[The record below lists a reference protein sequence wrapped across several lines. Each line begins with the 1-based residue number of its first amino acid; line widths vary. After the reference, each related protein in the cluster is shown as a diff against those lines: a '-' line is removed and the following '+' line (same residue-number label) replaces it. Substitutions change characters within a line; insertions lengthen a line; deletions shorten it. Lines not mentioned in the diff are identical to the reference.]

1 MARTAPKVE
10 RLAEDGEELTDA
22 LAEVLS
28 VAEEQGTVTWSDVS
42 DDITSGEWGRLIESG
57 LLIDAD
63 GEGFVVDDPEGVREA
78 LEDADAAPSDDDED
92 GGWSTWDKLAGL
104 GTLGLFAGYSLTSVR
119 DVIAGGFV
127 DLFLGPLNDL
137 LPFYVVILVL
147 AVITGT
153 TSTILQD
160 NLMDMSG
167 MGDHQEKMED
177 LKERRQAAKE
187 RDDQEALDRLEQEQ
201 MELMTDQMGM
211 FKQQFRPM
219 VWIMLVNIPLF
230 LWIYWIVFGGGQIH
244 DPTPPVITLPI
255 FGEVEA
261 WRNAV
266 AGPIQAWILWYF
278 LCSLSFTQIIRK
290 ALNVETTPTG

>member
-10 RLAEDGEELTDA
+10 RLAEDGEAMTDA
-22 LAEVLS
+22 LSTVLAA
-28 VAEEQGTVTWSDVS
+28 AEENGTVTWSDVS
-42 DDITSGEWGRLIESG
+42 DDLTSGEWGRLIESG

-63 GEGFVVDDPEGVREA
+63 GEGFVIDDPEGVREA
-78 LEDADAAPSDDDED
+78 LEESDAAPSDDDED
-92 GGWSTWDKLAGL
+92 SGWSKWDKLAGL
-104 GTLGLFAGYSLTSVR
+104 GTLGLFAGYSMTSVR
-119 DVIAGGFV
+119 DVIAGGV
-127 DLFLGPLNDL
+127 IDIVLGPLNDM

-147 AVITGT
+147 AIITGT

-177 LKERRQAAKE
+177 LKERRKAAKE
-187 RDDQEALDRLEQEQ
+187 RDDQEALDRLEEEQ

-230 LWIYWIVFGGGQIH
+230 LWLYYMVFGGHI
-244 DPTPPVITLPI
+244 DVSAPVIIMPI
-255 FGEVEA
+255 FGNVEA
-261 WRNAV
+261 WANGI
-266 AGPIQAWILWYF
+266 AGPVQAWIVWYF